1 MSFKLSVAGKAQ
13 NVPYPVL
20 IAVNF
25 INSSD
30 VDVSIPIEFVDDKTV
45 DSKDSIKLVTPG
57 GETFID
63 QLDALDYLSQTLPE
77 LLPERSKS
85 QEWIKFALTKL
96 YVKNFKEL
104 AVDLEKLDQH
114 LNFRS
119 FIVGYQYSLA
129 DIAIWVF

>member
-45 DSKDSIKLVTPG
+45 DSKDSIKLVT
-57 GETFID
+57 
-63 QLDALDYLSQTLPE
+63 QVVK
-77 LLPERSKS
+77 LLL
-85 QEWIKFALTKL
+85 I
-96 YVKNFKEL
+96 N
-104 AVDLEKLDQH
+104 
-114 LNFRS
+114 
-119 FIVGYQYSLA
+119 
-129 DIAIWVF
+129 

>member
-57 GETFID
+57 GETFI
-63 QLDALDYLSQTLPE
+63 
-77 LLPERSKS
+77 
-85 QEWIKFALTKL
+85 
-96 YVKNFKEL
+96 
-104 AVDLEKLDQH
+104 AVSYTH
-114 LNFRS
+114 LR
-119 FIVGYQYSLA
+119 A
-129 DIAIWVF
+129 HETE